1 MVQLLSFIAL
11 STLVIFTSALE
22 TSDSHLLVRELDE
35 AEAAVFAREMQGLFA
50 RQHDTQ
56 YVDVARRDCSNPG
69 NLLQRVFN
77 LFVCGISPESQPPL
91 SDQVDAAHIPHK
103 PFHRHQF
110 EEEDEPDDPNL
121 VADEVL
127 ERNLDH
133 ALYVRDLDEADLFG
147 RFYDDMDLD

>member
-11 STLVIFTSALE
+11 STLITFASAFE
-22 TSDSHLLVRELDE
+22 TSDSHLLVRELNE
-35 AEAAVFAREMQGLFA
+35 AEAAVFAREMQVLFA
-50 RQHDTQ
+50 RQPDTEN
-56 YVDVARRDCSNPG
+56 VDLARRDCSNPS
-69 NLLQRVFN
+69 NFLQRVFN
-77 LFVCGISPESQPPL
+77 LFVCGISPGSQPPL
-91 SDQVDAAHIPHK
+91 TDPAHTPHS

-110 EEEDEPDDPNL
+110 EEEDEPDPIL
-121 VADEVL
+121 VSQDLADEVL